1 MYLSNV
7 SYETV
12 VAFVE
17 GYDLALHG
25 GFLVGFREWLIV
37 KFDDGNNLSWSA
49 LVLSLMGLVGE
60 RSPAPAEVKSAEGQ
74 SAAIA
79 FLFDTLDRFRDEREA
94 PSGLRR
100 IYRNYENWLT
110 RQDWYSPMSPDWIP
124 DPKQP

>member
-7 SYETV
+7 SYDTV

-37 KFDDGNNLSWSA
+37 KLDDGNNLSWPV
-49 LVLSLMGLVGE
+49 LVLGLMERVGE
-60 RSPAPAEVKSAEGQ
+60 RSPVEVKSAEGQ
-74 SAAIA
+74 SVAMA
-79 FLFDTLDRFRDEREA
+79 FLFDTLEKFVHEREA

-110 RQDWYSPMSPDWIP
+110 RQDWYSPLSPDWIP
-124 DPKQP
+124 DTEEP